1 MGDVPLIRWKPLQT
15 GAPSPAVED
24 GWSGAQLGSPLPA
37 SQDFPEKLPIW
48 GPLLP
53 PGCPWFQGHSL
64 SGAPRGSAVGLFRGL
79 ALKCPRE
86 RPPDRERDGGE
97 RGREGEGER
106 ETQKEK

>member
-1 MGDVPLIRWKPLQT
+1 M
-15 GAPSPAVED
+15 
-24 GWSGAQLGSPLPA
+24 
-37 SQDFPEKLPIW
+37 
-48 GPLLP
+48 
-53 PGCPWFQGHSL
+53 
-64 SGAPRGSAVGLFRGL
+64 